1 MGPFAAALQARY
13 GLRRVTLVALVV
25 VSAGAFGTTAMTRP
39 WHLYLLWGVVVG
51 AGNGCMATVFASTVA
66 SRWFVRRKGLV
77 VGALT
82 AASASGQLVFLPLL
96 GYLASNVGWRWVGIT
111 IGIGALSAVPLVAL
125 FLVNSPESIGLR
137 PYGASAD
144 YVPPTPS
151 TRPVQAAMEGL
162 RLAWSM
168 GAFWLLWGSFLVCGL
183 STNGLIQTH
192 FVSAAHDH
200 GLATTSAAGLLAMIG
215 VFDILGTVTS
225 GWLTDRVDPRRLL
238 MIYYAMRG
246 VSLLLLQQAFDHRQ
260 VGLVAFMV
268 FYGLDWVATVPPTVA
283 LCNELVGRE
292 RGPIVYGWVFA
303 GHQVGAALASWGAGW
318 LRDTTGSYRS
328 SFLIAGVCC
337 LVAAAGVMGIRAP
350 ERRPVG
356 VLEPAVA

>member
-1 MGPFAAALQARY
+1 MRRRRFLAAIGAAGTVSPARAAD
-13 GLRRVTLVALVV
+13 LDA
-25 VSAGAFGTTAMTRP
+25 
-39 WHLYLLWGVVVG
+39 VVVG

-82 AASASGQLVFLPLL
+82 AATASGQLVFLPLL
-96 GYLASNVGWRWVGIT
+96 GYLASDVGWRWVGIT
-111 IGIGALSAVPLVAL
+111 IGIGALAAVPLVAL

-137 PYGASAD
+137 PYGATDDHAA
-144 YVPPTPS
+144 VA
-151 TRPVQAAMEGL
+151 PVAHPVRAALEGL
-162 RLAWSM
+162 GLAWSM

-200 GLATTSAAGLLAMIG
+200 GISATSAAGLLALVG
-215 VFDILGTVTS
+215 VFDIVGTVSS
-225 GWLTDRVDPRRLL
+225 GWLTDRIDPRRLL
-238 MIYYAMRG
+238 MIYYALRG

-260 VGLVAFMV
+260 VGLAAFMV

-328 SFLIAGVCC
+328 AFLVAGVCC

-350 ERRPVG
+350 GPRPV
-356 VLEPAVA
+356 VALEPAPA